1 MKRRINLAVF
11 AIFANSISASLAEI
25 DLNGDHLSDLW
36 QLRYAAQGLAE
47 TDDPDGD
54 GANTIQEEAAGTDPF
69 DSNSRHHIQALSITE
84 SEIIITWTAQAQ
96 KYYRIDSSP
105 DLVTWTP
112 GPIVYSGGGQETAN
126 IPRNENDHFCRILVY
141 DGDQDGDGLTDYEE
155 GLLGFDANSPN
166 STGSVTGGDFPAAVA
181 LLSAD
186 NPFTLAGQEVTGSSP
201 SAEAASRFLMMATL
215 GASREE
221 IASLEAMGYA
231 AWIDDQFTKTSGHL
245 LPELQDR
252 QNNGLPNYANHK
264 RHAWWRQVMTS
275 DDLLRQRI
283 AFALSQIWV
292 ISDRQLDAIPLGMA
306 HYYDQLLDDSF
317 GNFRTAL
324 FNVAM
329 HPAMGGYLSHLRNRK
344 PDPAQNRFSDE
355 NFAREIKQL
364 FSIGLFE
371 LNPDGTRIQDPEGN
385 DIPTYTNETIT
396 NFARAFTGLTYG
408 VNGSPTHDDFFHGS
422 RDFQRPM
429 EIYEGEH
436 DTDTKTLLNGTVL
449 PAFADAPG
457 RSGIDDINDAIDNIF
472 AHQNVG
478 PFFGRL
484 LIQRL
489 VTSNPSPAYLSRV
502 SAAFADNGLGVRGDF
517 RAVIKAILLDPEAI
531 TPNATSG
538 RLREPFVRYTRLLRT
553 FDASSANDNFQNSE
567 WNTANDLAQLW
578 FASPSVFNFFTPN
591 HQPGGDIAEAGLFAP
606 EFQILNAVTAIT
618 AQNFYNRVIQQGA
631 IEYVSGPDQI
641 YLDLSDEILLAND
654 PPLLLD
660 RLDLLLTAGSLSE
673 STHTAIIDAITQI
686 PPANALSRVRT
697 AVRLIVLSPDFSIFQ

>member
-1 MKRRINLAVF
+1 MKRFHLFPTTFLVLL
-11 AIFANSISASLAEI
+11 ISPVHARI
-25 DLNGDHLSDLW
+25 DLNRDQLSDLW
-36 QLRYAAQGLAE
+36 QLRYSAE
-47 TDDPDGD
+47 NLVDSADSDRDGSS
-54 GANTIQEEAAGTDPF
+54 TLEEEAAGTNPF
-69 DSNSRHHIQALSITE
+69 DPSSRLQIENIILTETEISIHFAAQSHKDYFIQT
-84 SEIIITWTAQAQ
+84 
-96 KYYRIDSSP
+96 SP
-105 DLVTWTP
+105 DLSSWTTGIDVIAGS
-112 GPIVYSGGGQETAN
+112 GPIQRSIA
-126 IPRNENDHFCRILVY
+126 RNDHSHFCRILVR
-141 DGDQDGDGLTDYEE
+141 DRDQDGDGLSDYEE
-155 GLLGFDANSPN
+155 SLLGFDPLNPN
-166 STGSVTGGDFPAAVA
+166 STGTASGGDFPAAVA
-181 LLSAD
+181 LLSGD
-186 NPFTLAGQEVTGSSP
+186 ESFMLAGQEVTGSLP
-201 SAEAASRFLMMATL
+201 TPEAASRFLMMATL

-221 IASLEAMGYA
+221 IATLESMGYA
-231 AWIDDQFTKTSGHL
+231 AWLDDQFTKTTGHI
-245 LPELQDR
+245 LPELVER
-252 QNNGLPNYANHK
+252 QNNDLPNYANHK

-292 ISDRQLDAIPLGMA
+292 ISDRQLGAIPLGMS

-344 PDPAQNRFSDE
+344 PDPTENRFSDE

-371 LNPDGTRIQDPEGN
+371 LNPDGTRVQDLEGN
-385 DIPTYTNETIT
+385 DIPTYTNDTIT

-408 VNGSPTHDDFFHGS
+408 VDGIPTSDDFFYGP

-429 EIYEGEH
+429 EIFEGEH
-436 DTDTKTLLNGTVL
+436 DTDSKTLLNGTVL
-449 PAFADAPG
+449 PSFADAPG
-457 RSGIDDINDAIDNIF
+457 RSGMDDINDAIDNIF

-489 VTSNPSPAYLSRV
+489 VTSNPSPAYLARV
-502 SAAFADNGLGVRGDF
+502 SAVFADNGLGVRGDF
-517 RAVIKAILLDPEAI
+517 QAVIKAILLDPEAI

-538 RLREPFVRYTRLLRT
+538 RLREPFVRYARLLRT
-553 FDASSANDNFQNSE
+553 FNASSENDNFANPE
-567 WNTANDLAQLW
+567 WNTANDLGQLW
-578 FASPSVFNFFTPN
+578 FASPSVFNFYTPN
-591 HQPGGDIAEAGLFAP
+591 HQPGGDIAEAGLVAP

-641 YLDLSDEILLAND
+641 YLDLSNELLLAND

-673 STHTAIIDAITQI
+673 NTRTTIINAITQI